1 MPAKKNVALCGFM
14 GSGKTAIG
22 RELSAILGFDFTDM
36 DEQIEKEAG
45 MRIPEIFSR
54 YGEAFFR
61 ILEKKACA
69 GLAAKSGCV
78 ISTGGGAVAD
88 AHNMEMIKNSAAVV
102 FIDTP
107 FEVCLERIER
117 NTNRPM
123 ASTRTDEE
131 LRALYDSRRES
142 YEKSDLIYLADRKN
156 AADCAKEIAL
166 LLKRGEKNNG

>member
-1 MPAKKNVALCGFM
+1 MPAEKNVALCGFM

-22 RELSAILGFDFTDM
+22 RELSNILGFDFMDM

-45 MRIPEIFSR
+45 LKIPEIFSR

-61 ILEKKACA
+61 NLEKKACTD
-69 GLAAKSGCV
+69 LSAKSGYV

-88 AHNMEMIKNSAAVV
+88 AHNMEVIKKSARVV

-107 FEVCLERIER
+107 FEVCMERIR
-117 NTNRPM
+117 RDINRPM
-123 ASTRTDEE
+123 ASSRTDEE

-156 AADCAKEIAL
+156 AAECAKEIAR